1 MQSNIRTCP
10 AGSVIGWDNEVR
22 LHRIGDHLHGL
33 GPRAVGEA
41 LIGEASASGDPEA
54 TLRRLEPYT
63 RLPRQKVVAAGADR
77 PLRPRLVVAP

>member
-1 MQSNIRTCP
+1 MTHIPNCP
-10 AGSVIGWDNEVR
+10 TGSVIGWDNEAR
-22 LHRIGDHLHGL
+22 LHRIGNHIHGL

-63 RLPRQKVVAAGADR
+63 RLPRQKVVAAGADS
-77 PLRPRLVVAP
+77 PLRPRLKVAP